1 SAAGAIGE
9 ITRKQLTASLTGA
22 VSRTYDGTTA
32 ATLAASNYQIG
43 GLIDG
48 ESITATQTSGTF
60 ASANAGNGITI
71 TASLASSDLSA
82 GSNTLLSN
90 YALPTSA
97 AGAIGEITRKQLTA
111 SLTGAVSRTYDGTTA
126 ATLASSNYQIGGLVD
141 GETITATQTSGTFAS
156 ANAGSGISITASL
169 ASSDLSAGSNTLLS
183 NYALPTSAAG
193 AIGEITRKQL
203 TASLTGAVSRT
214 YDGTTAATL
223 ASSNYQIGGLVDGE
237 TITAT
242 QTSGTFASANA
253 GSGISITASL
263 ASSDLSAGANTLL
276 ANYLL
281 PTSAVG
287 AIGEITRK
295 QLTASLTGAVSRTY
309 DGTTGAT
316 LASSNYQIS
325 GLVDGESITAT
336 QTSGTFASANAGS
349 GNTITA
355 SFASNDL
362 SAGSNTLL
370 SNYALPTSAVGAIG
384 EITRKQLTASL
395 TGAVSRTYDG
405 TTAATLASS

>member
-405 TTAATLASS
+405 TTAATLAS